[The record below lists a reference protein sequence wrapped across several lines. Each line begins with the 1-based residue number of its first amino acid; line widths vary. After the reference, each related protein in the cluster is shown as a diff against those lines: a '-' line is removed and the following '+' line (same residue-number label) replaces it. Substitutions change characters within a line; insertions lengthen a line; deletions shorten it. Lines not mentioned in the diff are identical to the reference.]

1 MLTPRATLPLAL
13 FAAACGGHIADGGDV
28 HDDGVL
34 ENALSPGATVRDA
47 ITAAC
52 TTATVLPLAR
62 QLVDQINC
70 LRPNFLKSIAVDNVD
85 LGGAVLPYL
94 QAPAADAL
102 ARTADRVPLTINSA
116 LRTLPQQYLLYE
128 WMNRRICRDVV
139 SLAAPPGTSNHEA
152 GLAVDVDNYGQ
163 ARGSLEARGFRWYG
177 SGDVVHF
184 DYVSGGEDTRSLS
197 VRAFQTL
204 WNANHPEARVAED
217 GDFGGETEAVLL
229 RAPANGFSKGATCGG
244 TTATPPATDLAPIEV
259 YWARQADGSYALR
272 ALAPPSVTQV
282 EYAVDNYVIGAAT
295 RNDGPNFPDSY
306 RFTTEGTNRLFEV
319 RGLDAAGKQV
329 GLGVGAIDVTAGA
342 AVSIRQMGRAM
353 YEISVE
359 RAPAGVAAIEVR
371 ADGYLLTDT
380 VGGKARSTRLAVRS
394 TFTQLGPRR
403 FRVTTFNSDGTTR
416 GSLDRTLTLR

>member
-1 MLTPRATLPLAL
+1 VLTPRVALPFAL
-13 FAAACGGHIADGGDV
+13 FAAACGGQLAAGDDV

-34 ENALSPGATVRDA
+34 ESALAPGATVRDA
-47 ITAAC
+47 ITSAC

-70 LRPNFLKSIAVDNVD
+70 LRPNFLKSIASDSVD

-94 QAPAADAL
+94 QAPAADSL
-102 ARTADRVPLTINSA
+102 ARAADRVPLTINSA

-139 SLAAPPGTSNHEA
+139 SLAAAPGTSNHEA

-163 ARGSLEARGFRWYG
+163 ARASLEARGFRWYG

-184 DYVSGGEDTRSLS
+184 DYVAGGEDTRSLS
-197 VRAFQTL
+197 VLAFQTL

-229 RAPANGFSKGATCGG
+229 RAPANGFAKGATCGG
-244 TTATPPATDLAPIEV
+244 TTTPSTDLAPIEV
-259 YWARQADGSYALR
+259 YWARQPDGSYALR

-329 GLGVGAIDVTAGA
+329 GLGVGAIDVTAGV
-342 AVSIRQMGRAM
+342 AVSIRQMGRAL
-353 YEISVE
+353 YEISLE

-371 ADGYLLTDT
+371 ADSYLLTDT

-403 FRVTTFNSDGTTR
+403 FRVTTYGADGAVR
-416 GSLDRTLTLR
+416 GSFDRTLTLR